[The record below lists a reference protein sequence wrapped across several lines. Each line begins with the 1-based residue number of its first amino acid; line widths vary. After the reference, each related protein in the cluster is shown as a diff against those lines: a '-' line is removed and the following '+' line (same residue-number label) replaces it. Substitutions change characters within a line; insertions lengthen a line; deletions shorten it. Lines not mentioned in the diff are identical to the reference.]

1 MVDVLL
7 NLGVHAMRALTM
19 HLLLEPVNNT
29 VRALVEQEEVKIP
42 IDTQNKEENRLQYVV
57 RKYTSPIPS
66 STISRVDVTKGTLRC
81 KVIKPT
87 KTYINGEGYIYPLK
101 RCDNPANGN
110 GENWFCAD
118 CQQRRKDVQRFM
130 TDGTIIGNSK
140 GENIQI
146 AGVNGVS
153 NWRCDEVVS
162 GLQQALDLGHAFRLA
177 IMMKPEQEYMIDG
190 VVRKVPVLEEYFMIL
205 TATRRKRDERYK
217 KRHGVSPVQL
227 LLPRTGPKRYKLD
240 PESYKLEME
249 IKNLENVG
257 ARYPLDYNQS
267 VSRSLSYNQSV
278 SRSLRME
285 LEKEE
290 MKYHIKF

>member
-1 MVDVLL
+1 MADNWLIS
-7 NLGVHAMRALTM
+7 LGVHAMRAITM
-19 HLLLEPVNNT
+19 HLLFEPVNNT
-29 VRALVEQEEVKIP
+29 VRSLVELLPQEDNVTIP
-42 IDTQNKEENRLQYVV
+42 IDTQGEYESRLQYVV
-57 RKYTSPIPS
+57 RKYTSPIHS
-66 STISRVDVTKGTLRC
+66 STISRVDVTKGSLRC

-87 KTYINGEGYIYPLK
+87 RTYRDGGGYNYPLK

-110 GENWFCAD
+110 GESWFCAA
-118 CQQRRKDVQRFM
+118 CQLRADVKQFM
-130 TDGTIIGNSK
+130 KDGTIIGNGK

-146 AGVNGVS
+146 AGANGVS

-190 VVRKVPVLEEYFMIL
+190 VVRKVPVLEEYVMIL
-205 TATRRKRDERYK
+205 TATRRQRDERYK

-227 LLPRTGPKRYKLD
+227 QLPLTGPK
-240 PESYKLEME
+240 SYKLEMK

-267 VSRSLSYNQSV
+267 ASRRL
-278 SRSLRME
+278 ME
-285 LEKEE
+285 LDEEE
-290 MKYHIKF
+290 MKHNIKF